1 MYIKLFQHRARRQE
15 REKVRMLQKSEV
27 LRDNTY
33 DMSGSEQEEVENDPE
48 FGHKNKVCITV
59 Y

>member
-1 MYIKLFQHRARRQE
+1 
-15 REKVRMLQKSEV
+15 MLKKSEV

-48 FGHKNKVCITV
+48 FADKNKV
-59 Y
+59 